1 MLRLW
6 NNYAPE
12 IFFKNLALIFGILK
26 MPLLREVKG
35 ETPSPAY
42 ADAKGGENMDEPAR
56 SQWPDTLCV
65 QCLLQAHK
73 GVGQVD
79 TVLQELIEKTV
90 GRQMKRN

>member
-1 MLRLW
+1 M
-6 NNYAPE
+6 
-12 IFFKNLALIFGILK
+12 
-26 MPLLREVKG
+26 KG

-73 GVGQVD
+73 GVGQNVGQVD